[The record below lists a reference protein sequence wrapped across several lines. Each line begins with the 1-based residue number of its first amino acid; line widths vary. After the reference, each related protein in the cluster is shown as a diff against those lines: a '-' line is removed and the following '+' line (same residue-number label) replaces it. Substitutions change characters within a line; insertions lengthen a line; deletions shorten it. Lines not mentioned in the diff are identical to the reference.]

1 MDRAR
6 TLYVVADDFG
16 IGPET
21 TRGILTV
28 AEAGRLTATVLLV
41 NTPYTEDAVRE
52 WDRAGRPMAV
62 GWHPNLTLDTPVL
75 PPEEVPTLVGPDGRF
90 HKLGKFLKKA
100 MFGRLNRCELAAE
113 LAAQHRRFV
122 DLIGHP
128 PLMVNSHQHVSIFPP
143 VGRVLLDLL
152 DKQPGPKPYVRR
164 VREQKRLLLRI
175 PGARIKRGVL
185 SFFGKRHARRSAA
198 RGFPGAD
205 WLIGVTDPPCTT
217 DDRFWTRW
225 ISRANGDAV
234 ELGCHPGY
242 ADETLLVR
250 DVPGKPHDLAR
261 RVNELTMMLRDD
273 FPDAVDAAGFRL
285 ASPSVFEARELVKAA
300 A

>member
-21 TRGILTV
+21 DRGILAV
-28 AEAGRLTATVLLV
+28 AAAGRLTATVLLV
-41 NTPYTEDAVRE
+41 NTPYAEAAVRR

-62 GWHPNLTLDTPVL
+62 GWHPNLTLDAPIL
-75 PPEEVPTLVGPDGRF
+75 PPDQVPTLVGPDGRF
-90 HKLGKFLKKA
+90 HRLGTFLKNA
-100 MFGRLNRCELAAE
+100 LFGRLDKAELAAE

-122 DLIGHP
+122 ELIGHP
-128 PLMVNSHQHVSIFPP
+128 PRMVNSHQHVSIFPP

-152 DKQPGPKPYVRR
+152 ATQPGPKPYVRR
-164 VREQKRLLLRI
+164 VREERRLLLRI
-175 PGARIKRGVL
+175 PGARVKRGVL
-185 SFFGKRHARRSAA
+185 SWFGQRHARRSVA

-205 WLIGVTDPPCTT
+205 HLIGVTDPPWTA

-225 ISRANGDAV
+225 ISRVHGDRV

-242 ADETLLVR
+242 TDETLLVR
-250 DVPGKPHDLAR
+250 DVPGKKYDLAR
-261 RVNELTMMLRDD
+261 RVNELDLMLRDD
-273 FPDAVDAAGFRL
+273 FLEAVTAAGFRI
-285 ASPSVFEARELVKAA
+285 ASPSLFEVRQLARAA
-300 A
+300 

>member
-1 MDRAR
+1 MYRAR

-21 TRGILTV
+21 DRGILAV
-28 AEAGRLTATVLLV
+28 AAAGRLTATVLLV
-41 NTPYTEDAVRE
+41 NTPYAEAAVRG

-62 GWHPNLTLDTPVL
+62 GWHPNLTLDTPIL
-75 PPEEVPTLVGPDGRF
+75 PPERVPTLVGPDGRF
-90 HKLGKFLKKA
+90 HKLGTFLKKA
-100 MFGRLNRCELAAE
+100 LFGRLARTEIAAE

-122 DLIGHP
+122 ELIGHP

-152 DKQPGPKPYVRR
+152 DAQPGPKPYVRR
-164 VREQKRLLLRI
+164 VQEQRRLLLRI
-175 PGARIKRGVL
+175 PGARVKRGVL
-185 SFFGKRHARRSAA
+185 NSFGKRHARRAAA

-205 WLIGVTDPPCTT
+205 WLIGVTDPPRTA

-225 ISRANGDAV
+225 ISQANGESV

-242 ADETLLVR
+242 TDETLLIR
-250 DVPGKPHDLAR
+250 DVPGKKHDLAR
-261 RVNELTMMLRDD
+261 RVNELMLMLRDD
-273 FPDAVDAAGFRL
+273 FADAVSAAGFRIAAPGL
-285 ASPSVFEARELVKAA
+285 FTLRERARAA
-300 A
+300 